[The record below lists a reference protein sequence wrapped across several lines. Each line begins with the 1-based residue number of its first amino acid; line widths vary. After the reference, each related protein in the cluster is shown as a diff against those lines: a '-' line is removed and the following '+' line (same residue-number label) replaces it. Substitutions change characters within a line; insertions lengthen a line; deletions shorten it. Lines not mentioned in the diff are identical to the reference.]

1 MKSLSLITDSPK
13 KWVKFVPKCEG
24 KTSAMIF
31 ELLIFTTTSTEEF
44 NSACKLIFVRGVKVL
59 GSQSSKNVFN

>member
-1 MKSLSLITDSPK
+1 
-13 KWVKFVPKCEG
+13 
-24 KTSAMIF
+24 MIF